1 MCGILGV
8 LGGAAAADLLSQLAR
23 LRHRGPDGSGVCETA
38 AGALGHTRLA
48 IVDVEHGGQP
58 QAYERLHISYN
69 GEIYNHHALR
79 REYLAQEVL
88 ATHSDT
94 EVVLRL
100 YARLGPSS
108 VELLDGMFAIA
119 ILDDETL
126 FLARDPIG
134 IKPLYLGFAGS
145 ALYFASEL
153 KALPAEV
160 ERVEVFPPGHWYH
173 SQMGLH
179 RFYHVGQAR
188 GLLPVA
194 RDEVAAQGQVSGILR
209 EAVVKRLMADVPV
222 GVSLSGGL
230 DSSIVTLL
238 AKEGLIDKGQDVLH
252 SFGVGVAGSED
263 LAAAREVAAFLGTRH
278 HERVY
283 DTQEML
289 DILPEVLYSLE
300 SCDPALVRSAIPNY
314 FLAELAAEE
323 VKVML
328 TGEGADELY
337 AGYDYLRDFAQ
348 AEQLQQ
354 EMEYIVGALHN
365 TNLQRADRMS
375 MRFGLG
381 GAGAVSGCQLDRL
394 CPGAAGGV
402 EDDQDRRPWRAGR
415 EDAVAQRLC
424 RAAAGCHRAAAQA
437 KVLGWCG
444 FVAAAGAPRR
454 GGRERPRFCG
464 RERPAV
470 RRVGLHAA
478 QQGGVV
484 LLPHPGRGISG
495 RVDLC
500 HHGGKPELVASSIV
514 AHRFGPRFDNSGP
527 NR

>member
-1 MCGILGV
+1 MCGVLGAF
-8 LGGAAAADLLSQLAR
+8 GGAAAADLASHLAQ
-23 LRHRGPDGSGVCETA
+23 LRHRGPDGSGICETA
-38 AGALGHTRLA
+38 AGVLAHTRLA

-58 QAYERLHISYN
+58 QAYGPLHISYN
-69 GEIYNHHALR
+69 GEIYNHLALR
-79 REYLAQEVL
+79 REYLGQETL
-88 ATHSDT
+88 ATNSDT

-100 YARLGPSS
+100 YATLGPTS

-119 ILDDETL
+119 ILDDDAL

-145 ALYFASEL
+145 ALYFASEI

-188 GLLPVA
+188 SLLPA
-194 RDEVAAQGQVSGILR
+194 PRDETAAQEQLRTILR
-209 EAVVKRLMADVPV
+209 DAVVKRLMADVPV

-238 AKEGLIDKGQDVLH
+238 AKEGLLAKGQDVLH
-252 SFGVGVAGSED
+252 SFAVGVEGGED
-263 LAAAREVAAFLGTRH
+263 LAAARSVAVFLGTQH

-283 DTQEML
+283 SMDEML
-289 DILPEVLYSLE
+289 AILPEVLYSLE
-300 SCDPALVRSAIPNY
+300 SCDPALVRSALPNY
-314 FLAELAAEE
+314 FLAELAAAE

-337 AGYDYLRDFAQ
+337 AGYDYLRGFAQ

-375 MRFGLG
+375 MRFGLEARVPFLDVNSIAYALALPAAWKMTRTG
-381 GAGAVSGCQLDRL
+381 ADGQRVEKALLRSAFAGRLPDAIVRRPKQKFSAGAGSSQLLARHAEEAVSDRDFLAESDRL
-394 CPGAAGGV
+394 CDEWGYTLPNKEGLLYYRILAEAYPDDRIFATMGV
-402 EDDQDRRPWRAGR
+402 SRS
-415 EDAVAQRLC
+415 L
-424 RAAAGCHRAAAQA
+424 
-437 KVLGWCG
+437 
-444 FVAAAGAPRR
+444 
-454 GGRERPRFCG
+454 
-464 RERPAV
+464 
-470 RRVGLHAA
+470 
-478 QQGGVV
+478 
-484 LLPHPGRGISG
+484 
-495 RVDLC
+495 
-500 HHGGKPELVASSIV
+500 
-514 AHRFGPRFDNSGP
+514 
-527 NR
+527 

>member
-1 MCGILGV
+1 MCGV
-8 LGGAAAADLLSQLAR
+8 LGVFGGFVAADVQPQLAR
-23 LRHRGPDGSGVCETA
+23 LRHRGPDGSGMCETA

-48 IVDVEHGGQP
+48 IVDVEHGAQP
-58 QAYERLHISYN
+58 QAYGRWHIAYN
-69 GEIYNHHALR
+69 GEIYNHRALR
-79 REYLAQEVL
+79 RQYLAGEEL
-88 ATHSDT
+88 ATQSDT

-100 YARLGPSS
+100 YEKLGPPS

-119 ILDDETL
+119 ILDDDAL

-145 ALYFASEL
+145 AMYFASEI
-153 KALPAEV
+153 KAFPAGLD
-160 ERVEVFPPGHWYH
+160 RVEVFPPGHWYH

-188 GLLPVA
+188 GLLPVPD
-194 RDEVAAQGQVSGILR
+194 DEAAAQEQVRAILR

-238 AKEGLIDKGQDVLH
+238 AKEGLVEKGQDVLH
-252 SFGVGVAGSED
+252 SFGVGVVGSED
-263 LAAAREVAAFLGTRH
+263 LAAAHEVAAFLGTRH

-289 DILPEVLYSLE
+289 DILPDVLHSLE

-314 FLAELAAEE
+314 FLAELAAGE

-337 AGYDYLRDFAQ
+337 AGYDYLRGFAQ

-365 TNLQRADRMS
+365 TNLQRADRLS
-375 MRFGLG
+375 MRFGLEARVPFLDVNSIAYALALPTAWKMTKVNARG
-381 GAGAVSGCQLDRL
+381 ERVEKALLRNAFAGQLPEAIVRRPKQKFSAGAGSSQLLARHAEQAVSDRDFAAESERL
-394 CPGAAGGV
+394 CAGWGYTVPNKEGLYYYRILAESYPDDWIFTTMGV
-402 EDDQDRRPWRAGR
+402 SRS
-415 EDAVAQRLC
+415 L
-424 RAAAGCHRAAAQA
+424 
-437 KVLGWCG
+437 
-444 FVAAAGAPRR
+444 
-454 GGRERPRFCG
+454 
-464 RERPAV
+464 
-470 RRVGLHAA
+470 
-478 QQGGVV
+478 
-484 LLPHPGRGISG
+484 
-495 RVDLC
+495 
-500 HHGGKPELVASSIV
+500 
-514 AHRFGPRFDNSGP
+514 
-527 NR
+527 

>member
-1 MCGILGV
+1 MCGV
-8 LGGAAAADLLSQLAR
+8 LGAFGGITASDLASRLAQ
-23 LRHRGPDGSGVCETA
+23 LRHRGPDGSGICETA
-38 AGALGHTRLA
+38 AGTLAHTRLA

-58 QAYERLHISYN
+58 QAFGGLHISYN
-69 GEIYNHHALR
+69 GEIYNHLALR
-79 REYLAQEVL
+79 REYLAHEALV
-88 ATHSDT
+88 TTSDT

-100 YARLGPSS
+100 YAALGPAS

-145 ALYFASEL
+145 ALYFASEI
-153 KALPAEV
+153 KALPAVV

-188 GLLPVA
+188 GLLPVP
-194 RDEVAAQGQVSGILR
+194 RDETAAQEQLSAVLR
-209 EAVVKRLMADVPV
+209 DAVVKRLMADVPV

-238 AKEGLIDKGQDVLH
+238 AKEGLLAKGQEVLH
-252 SFGVGVAGSED
+252 SFAVGVEGGED
-263 LAAAREVAAFLGTRH
+263 LDAARSVAAFLHTQH

-283 DTQEML
+283 SFEEML
-289 DILPEVLYSLE
+289 GILPDVLYSLE
-300 SCDPALVRSAIPNY
+300 SCDPALVRSALPNY
-314 FLAELAAEE
+314 FLAELAAAE

-337 AGYDYLRDFAQ
+337 AGYDYLRGFAQ

-375 MRFGLG
+375 MRFGLEARVPFLDVNSIAYALALPAAWKMTKTG
-381 GAGAVSGCQLDRL
+381 TDGRPVEKALLRDAFRGRLPDDIVRRPKQKFSAGAGSSQLLARHAKEAVSDRDFLAESDRL
-394 CPGAAGGV
+394 CDEWGYTLPNKEGLFYYRILAEAYPDDRIFATMGV
-402 EDDQDRRPWRAGR
+402 SRS
-415 EDAVAQRLC
+415 L
-424 RAAAGCHRAAAQA
+424 
-437 KVLGWCG
+437 
-444 FVAAAGAPRR
+444 
-454 GGRERPRFCG
+454 
-464 RERPAV
+464 
-470 RRVGLHAA
+470 
-478 QQGGVV
+478 
-484 LLPHPGRGISG
+484 
-495 RVDLC
+495 
-500 HHGGKPELVASSIV
+500 
-514 AHRFGPRFDNSGP
+514 
-527 NR
+527 

>member
-8 LGGAAAADLLSQLAR
+8 LGGAAAADLLSQMAR

-100 YARLGPSS
+100 YAKLGPSS

-126 FLARDPIG
+126 FLACEPIG

-289 DILPEVLYSLE
+289 DILPDVLYSLE

-337 AGYDYLRDFAQ
+337 AGYDYLRGFAQ

-375 MRFGLG
+375 MRFGLEARVPFLDVNSIAYALALPAAWKMTKIG
-381 GAGAVSGCQLDRL
+381 AHGERVEKAMLRNAFAGRLPDDIVRRPKQKFSAGAGSSQLLARHADEAISDRDFLVESDRL
-394 CPGAAGGV
+394 CAEWGYELPNKEGLYYYRILAEAYPDDWIFATMGV
-402 EDDQDRRPWRAGR
+402 SRS
-415 EDAVAQRLC
+415 L
-424 RAAAGCHRAAAQA
+424 
-437 KVLGWCG
+437 
-444 FVAAAGAPRR
+444 
-454 GGRERPRFCG
+454 
-464 RERPAV
+464 
-470 RRVGLHAA
+470 
-478 QQGGVV
+478 
-484 LLPHPGRGISG
+484 
-495 RVDLC
+495 
-500 HHGGKPELVASSIV
+500 
-514 AHRFGPRFDNSGP
+514 
-527 NR
+527 